1 VRTRTEAIETA
12 AVLEEAVARLR
23 RADPGLRAVILFG
36 SAAWAEEMARDLD
49 LLILT
54 EGQPEES
61 ILHDLLTDLPLP
73 VDLVIRR
80 VGEPLG
86 GLAPAI
92 RAGRLIWGDPRILEE
107 ALSGMPVPSPEEVWQ
122 TLAAAEDYARLAQ
135 EATSPLRRDRHY
147 RTAFNT
153 LFEAARLAVM
163 IYLGTDEE
171 RWGRLSR
178 ALPPG
183 LAELFRRLIHHL
195 HIRFWYEGE
204 YPKEQAAEAFRLWKE
219 EVQRFI
225 ERLLPR

>member
-1 VRTRTEAIETA
+1 MRARAKTIETA

-23 RADPGLRAVILFG
+23 RADPGLRAVVLFG

-61 ILHDLLTDLPLP
+61 RLHDLLADLPLP
-73 VDLVIRR
+73 VNLVLRR
-80 VGEPLG
+80 VREPLG

-92 RAGRLIWGDPRILEE
+92 RAGRPIWGDPRILEE
-107 ALSGMPVPSPEEVWQ
+107 ALSGMPVPSPEEIWQ

-135 EATSPLRRDRHY
+135 EAISPLRRDRHY
-147 RTAFNT
+147 RTAFHT
-153 LFEAARLAVM
+153 LFEAVRLAVM

-171 RWGRLSR
+171 RWGRLQR
-178 ALPPG
+178 ALPPE
-183 LAELFRRLIHHL
+183 LAALFRRLIRHL
-195 HIRFWYEGE
+195 HIRFRYEGE
-204 YPKEQAAEAFRLWKE
+204 YPREQAGEAFRVWKE

>member
-1 VRTRTEAIETA
+1 MRAKAEAIEMA

-36 SAAWAEEMARDLD
+36 SAAWAGEVARDLD

-54 EGQPEES
+54 EGWPEGS
-61 ILHDLLTDLPLP
+61 ALHDLLADLPLP

-86 GLAPAI
+86 RLAPAI
-92 RAGRLIWGDPRILEE
+92 RAGRLIWGDPQILEE

-135 EATSPLRRDRHY
+135 EAVSPLRRDRHY

-163 IYLGTDEE
+163 IYLSTDEDAGGAFSV
-171 RWGRLSR
+171 RFPPSSR
-178 ALPPG
+178 NPS
-183 LAELFRRLIHHL
+183 
-195 HIRFWYEGE
+195 
-204 YPKEQAAEAFRLWKE
+204 AA
-219 EVQRFI
+219 
-225 ERLLPR
+225 

>member
-1 VRTRTEAIETA
+1 VRPRAGAIETA

-23 RADPGLRAVILFG
+23 QADPGLRAVILFG
-36 SAAWAEEMARDLD
+36 SAAWAKQMARDLD

-61 ILHDLLTDLPLP
+61 ILHGLLADLPLP
-73 VDLVIRR
+73 VDLVIPR

-86 GLAPAI
+86 RLAPAI
-92 RAGRLIWGDPRILEE
+92 RAGRLICGDPRILDE
-107 ALSGMPVPSPEEVWQ
+107 ASSGVPVPSPEEVWR

-171 RWGRLSR
+171 RWEHLSR
-178 ALPPG
+178 ALPPE
-183 LAELFRRLIHHL
+183 LAEIFRRLIRHL
-195 HIRFWYEGE
+195 HIRFWYEGD
-204 YPKEQAAEAFRLWKE
+204 YPREQSSESFCLWKE

-225 ERLLPR
+225 ERLLSR